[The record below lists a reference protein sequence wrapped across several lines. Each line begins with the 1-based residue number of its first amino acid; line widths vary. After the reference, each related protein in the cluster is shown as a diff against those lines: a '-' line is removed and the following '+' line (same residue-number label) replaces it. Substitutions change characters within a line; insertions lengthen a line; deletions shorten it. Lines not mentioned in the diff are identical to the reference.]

1 MEDRYEV
8 WKKGKKYVRKVRS
21 MKERMSGVWKSEK
34 YRTIERKIWRKY
46 DEDMIERVIGSK
58 S

>member
-1 MEDRYEV
+1 
-8 WKKGKKYVRKVRS
+8 